1 MLKRLRSLSVAH
13 AMILLSVWGI
23 FAVLAYSGARIGNDL
38 SIRADL
44 RRDTQLTELAGHI
57 GALTHA
63 LQRERGASTGFIA
76 SRGEAFTEALPGLR
90 ETSDA
95 RISSLLTAIA
105 TLPNAL
111 NVRPQ
116 LLNDVETLSERF
128 EDIAML
134 RTEVDGL
141 AIERNVVIAN
151 YTETNRIAIAL
162 LPEISKN
169 ISHSG
174 AVRAVQRHAILMTA
188 KDKAG
193 LERAIGSAGFARA
206 QLARSPFPR
215 ELYTRFESLI
225 SEQAALLGTYRSL
238 ASPQMSARVQDA
250 LGATAARNVDDM
262 RERVRSFDP
271 RRISTVEP
279 EQWFAA
285 ATAMIDDLKT
295 VEDAG
300 AFEIARE
307 MADASAEIDQD
318 IRVALV
324 QLAFVM
330 ALLCTLSILLVRIT
344 NDSLRR
350 TAEQVASLAE
360 GDIDRPIDAA
370 PQSDLKAVTTAL
382 EDYRQGEVGRRAHA
396 QMQKELEGSAARG
409 IQRVSEAVSE
419 GDFTHR
425 LRLEGLQSASLVLGN
440 GINEILAVADA
451 AVKDQRARDQAEL
464 QRRKDE
470 ADEQARVVAEVG
482 RVVTACSEGNFAER
496 MSPDGLSDTW
506 RDVAEGINQISERT
520 GTALTNL
527 RGIMA
532 ALEAGNL
539 RARLGG
545 EYSGTFDDIAQ
556 ATNSSLEQL
565 ETAFLNIREG
575 VHSVGAAASELRA
588 GTMDLAER
596 SEDQAQAVYDS
607 AAVTKDLGQSVADNA
622 KELTMCRQMVEA
634 VVAKTSSSQDASLQ
648 AVASIVAIE
657 ATSTEMVKIT
667 ATIDEIAFQTN
678 LLALN
683 ASVEAARA
691 GEAGK
696 GFGVVASEVR
706 ALAGRCADASKQ
718 IASLIAEAVNGV
730 KTGAEHV
737 RNTGSLISE
746 MQNRMEEIEAMIGA
760 VYSAGER
767 QTAGVKILN
776 ESIGRVE
783 YTAQSNAALA
793 QENNSLMASLAE
805 LDTRLSDALAQ
816 FEIGQA
822 NPGELEPDRAPSG
835 DVQMFEDPEG
845 PSLHAVEEQE
855 SERALG

>member
-1 MLKRLRSLSVAH
+1 
-13 AMILLSVWGI
+13 MILLSVWGI
-23 FAVLAYSGARIGNDL
+23 LAVLAYSGARIAADM

-44 RRDTQLTELAGHI
+44 KRDTQLTELAGHI

-63 LQRERGASTGFIA
+63 LQRERGASTGFLA
-76 SRGEAFTEALPGLR
+76 SKGEAFATTLPGLR
-90 ETSDA
+90 DTSDA
-95 RISSLLTAIA
+95 RIAALLRAIS
-105 TLPNAL
+105 TLPEAL

-116 LLNDVETLSERF
+116 LLRDVEALATRF
-128 EDIAML
+128 EGIDSL
-134 RTEVDGL
+134 RAGVDGL
-141 AIERNVVIAN
+141 KIERNAIIDS
-151 YTETNRIAIAL
+151 YTETNRVAIAL
-162 LPEISKN
+162 LPEISKY

-188 KDKAG
+188 KDRAG

-206 QLARSPFPR
+206 RLARSPFPQ
-215 ELYTRFESLI
+215 ELYTRYESLI
-225 SEQAALLGTYRSL
+225 SEQTALLATYRSL
-238 ASPQMSARVQDA
+238 ASPQMSALVENA
-250 LGATAARNVDDM
+250 MGAVAARNVTDM

-271 RRISTVEP
+271 GRILTVAP
-279 EQWFAA
+279 EEWFAA

-300 AFEIARE
+300 AREIARE
-307 MADASAEIDQD
+307 MAEASAEIDRD
-318 IRVALV
+318 IRIALA
-324 QLAFVM
+324 QLAVVM
-330 ALLCTLSILLVRIT
+330 VFLCSLSALLVRIT
-344 NDSLRR
+344 NESLRS

-360 GDIDRPIDAA
+360 GDIDCPIAAA

-382 EDYRQGEVGRRAHA
+382 EEYRQGEVGRRAHA
-396 QMQKELEGSAARG
+396 EMQKELEASAARG

-451 AVKDQRARDQAEL
+451 AVKDQRARDTAEL
-464 QRRKDE
+464 QRRTDE
-470 ADEQARVVAEVG
+470 AEEQSRVVAEVG
-482 RVVTACSEGNFAER
+482 RVVTACSEGNFEER
-496 MSPDGLSDTW
+496 MPLDGLSETW
-506 RDVAEGINQISERT
+506 TDVALGINQIAERT
-520 GTALTNL
+520 GTALADL

-539 RARLGG
+539 RVRLTG
-545 EYSGTFDDIAQ
+545 EYSGTFNDIAQ

-575 VHSVGAAASELRA
+575 VHSVGAAAAELRA

-607 AAVTKDLGQSVADNA
+607 AAVTKDLGQSVASNA
-622 KELTMCRQMVEA
+622 TELTTCREMVEA
-634 VVAKTSSSQDASLQ
+634 VVAKTSSSQDASRQ
-648 AVASIVAIE
+648 AVSSIVAIE
-657 ATSTEMVKIT
+657 ATSAEMVKIT

-691 GEAGK
+691 GDAGK

-718 IASLIAEAVNGV
+718 IAGLIADAVAGV

-737 RNTGSLISE
+737 RNTGGLISE
-746 MQNRMEEIEAMIGA
+746 MQNRMEEIETMIGA

-767 QTAGVKILN
+767 QTEGVAILN

-793 QENNSLMASLAE
+793 QENNSLMASLAR
-805 LDTRLSDALAQ
+805 LDTRLSDALAR
-816 FEIGQA
+816 FEFSQA
-822 NPGELEPDRAPSG
+822 AAADTDAERMLSG
-835 DVQMFEDPEG
+835 DVQLFEPASEAPQVEGVGENRASDDPREAAG
-845 PSLHAVEEQE
+845 
-855 SERALG
+855 G